1 MNTKKLKHELQTLR
15 AICEVAHK
23 DIEAAVGDYKQG
35 GVYSNILATVDS
47 LRYRCRLG
55 IECIDEYNLEIDND
69 TEEENFLET
78 L

>member
-1 MNTKKLKHELQTLR
+1 MNTKKLKHELETLR

-35 GVYSNILATVDS
+35 GVYSNILATVDC

-55 IECIDEYNLEIDND
+55 IEFID
-69 TEEENFLET
+69 
-78 L
+78 